1 MGERGEGSP
10 VLARIWGTLSS
21 LLLPPYVRE
30 QLRDQAGGDALK
42 EPSQAAR
49 RGLAPPQTSLP
60 FLLPRLLLPVP
71 ARLCLAPS
79 SPRDGHCAPSSHTT
93 PLIFLEAILTPPTG
107 VPDLLLALSR
117 SLRALPLLLQGEGPN
132 PLHPC
137 PRAHTDTCT
146 PHPVHTPKDTS
157 TPRC

>member
-1 MGERGEGSP
+1 M
-10 VLARIWGTLSS
+10 LARIWGTLSS

-30 QLRDQAGGDALK
+30 QLQDQAGGDALK

-60 FLLPRLLLPVP
+60 FLHPRLLLHVP

-79 SPRDGHCAPSSHTT
+79 SPRDGHRAPSSHTT
-93 PLIFLEAILTPPTG
+93 PLMLLEAILTPPTG

-117 SLRALPLLLQGEGPN
+117 SL
-132 PLHPC
+132 
-137 PRAHTDTCT
+137 
-146 PHPVHTPKDTS
+146 
-157 TPRC
+157 